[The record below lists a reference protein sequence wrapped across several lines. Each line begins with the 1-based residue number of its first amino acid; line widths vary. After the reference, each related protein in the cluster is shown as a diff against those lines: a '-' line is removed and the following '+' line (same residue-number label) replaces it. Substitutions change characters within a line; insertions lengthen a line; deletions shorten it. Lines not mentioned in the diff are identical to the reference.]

1 LHYANYFAK
10 IRPNSPTIPALL
22 SEISPI
28 SSKFV
33 WVFDR
38 FPAVILALRKR
49 KVNSAVQI
57 YLFNRLRPA
66 KMRGII
72 GKKGGRAVEQNIQ
85 TGKRIQQRR
94 EELGLNLGDI
104 AKEVGVAVSTI
115 QRYEKGKIEKIKL
128 PVIEAIAKAL
138 QVDPAWLL
146 CQTDRMTVSSVEV
159 SSISNLIPLPQ
170 TYRIPLVGEI
180 ACGSPILAEENVEEI
195 LEIPQHIKADFA
207 LRCHGDSMIGVHIH
221 DGDIV
226 YIRQQPD
233 VDNGSIAAVCIENS
247 ATLKRVYKYPDKLVL
262 SPANPQY
269 EPLVYT
275 GDELSQVRILGK
287 AVGFISL
294 IH

>member
-1 LHYANYFAK
+1 
-10 IRPNSPTIPALL
+10 
-22 SEISPI
+22 
-28 SSKFV
+28 
-33 WVFDR
+33 
-38 FPAVILALRKR
+38 
-49 KVNSAVQI
+49 
-57 YLFNRLRPA
+57 
-66 KMRGII
+66 M
-72 GKKGGRAVEQNIQ
+72 EQNIQ
-85 TGKRIQQRR
+85 TGKRIQRRR

-146 CQTDRMTVSSVEV
+146 CQTDQMTVASVEV

-233 VDNGSIAAVCIENS
+233 VDNGAIAAVCIENS

>member
-1 LHYANYFAK
+1 
-10 IRPNSPTIPALL
+10 
-22 SEISPI
+22 
-28 SSKFV
+28 
-33 WVFDR
+33 
-38 FPAVILALRKR
+38 
-49 KVNSAVQI
+49 
-57 YLFNRLRPA
+57 
-66 KMRGII
+66 M
-72 GKKGGRAVEQNIQ
+72 EQNIQ

-146 CQTDRMTVSSVEV
+146 CQTDQMTVSSVEV

-207 LRCHGDSMIGVHIH
+207 LHCHGDSMIGVHIH

>member
-1 LHYANYFAK
+1 
-10 IRPNSPTIPALL
+10 
-22 SEISPI
+22 
-28 SSKFV
+28 
-33 WVFDR
+33 
-38 FPAVILALRKR
+38 
-49 KVNSAVQI
+49 
-57 YLFNRLRPA
+57 
-66 KMRGII
+66 M
-72 GKKGGRAVEQNIQ
+72 EQNIQ

-180 ACGSPILAEENVEEI
+180 ACGSPILAEEIVEEI

>member
-1 LHYANYFAK
+1 
-10 IRPNSPTIPALL
+10 
-22 SEISPI
+22 
-28 SSKFV
+28 
-33 WVFDR
+33 
-38 FPAVILALRKR
+38 
-49 KVNSAVQI
+49 
-57 YLFNRLRPA
+57 
-66 KMRGII
+66 M
-72 GKKGGRAVEQNIQ
+72 EQNIQ

-247 ATLKRVYKYPDKLVL
+247 ATLKRVYKYPDKLFL

>member
-1 LHYANYFAK
+1 
-10 IRPNSPTIPALL
+10 
-22 SEISPI
+22 
-28 SSKFV
+28 
-33 WVFDR
+33 
-38 FPAVILALRKR
+38 
-49 KVNSAVQI
+49 
-57 YLFNRLRPA
+57 
-66 KMRGII
+66 M
-72 GKKGGRAVEQNIQ
+72 EQNIQ

>member
-1 LHYANYFAK
+1 
-10 IRPNSPTIPALL
+10 
-22 SEISPI
+22 
-28 SSKFV
+28 
-33 WVFDR
+33 
-38 FPAVILALRKR
+38 
-49 KVNSAVQI
+49 
-57 YLFNRLRPA
+57 
-66 KMRGII
+66 
-72 GKKGGRAVEQNIQ
+72 
-85 TGKRIQQRR
+85 
-94 EELGLNLGDI
+94 
-104 AKEVGVAVSTI
+104 
-115 QRYEKGKIEKIKL
+115 
-128 PVIEAIAKAL
+128 
-138 QVDPAWLL
+138 
-146 CQTDRMTVSSVEV
+146 MTVSSVEV

>member
-1 LHYANYFAK
+1 
-10 IRPNSPTIPALL
+10 
-22 SEISPI
+22 
-28 SSKFV
+28 
-33 WVFDR
+33 
-38 FPAVILALRKR
+38 
-49 KVNSAVQI
+49 
-57 YLFNRLRPA
+57 
-66 KMRGII
+66 M
-72 GKKGGRAVEQNIQ
+72 EQNIQ

-226 YIRQQPD
+226 YIRQQTD

>member
-1 LHYANYFAK
+1 
-10 IRPNSPTIPALL
+10 
-22 SEISPI
+22 
-28 SSKFV
+28 
-33 WVFDR
+33 
-38 FPAVILALRKR
+38 
-49 KVNSAVQI
+49 
-57 YLFNRLRPA
+57 
-66 KMRGII
+66 M
-72 GKKGGRAVEQNIQ
+72 EQNIQ

-146 CQTDRMTVSSVEV
+146 CQTDRMAVSSVEV

>member
-1 LHYANYFAK
+1 
-10 IRPNSPTIPALL
+10 
-22 SEISPI
+22 
-28 SSKFV
+28 
-33 WVFDR
+33 
-38 FPAVILALRKR
+38 
-49 KVNSAVQI
+49 
-57 YLFNRLRPA
+57 
-66 KMRGII
+66 M
-72 GKKGGRAVEQNIQ
+72 EQNIQ

-269 EPLVYT
+269 EPLAYT

>member
-1 LHYANYFAK
+1 
-10 IRPNSPTIPALL
+10 
-22 SEISPI
+22 
-28 SSKFV
+28 
-33 WVFDR
+33 
-38 FPAVILALRKR
+38 
-49 KVNSAVQI
+49 
-57 YLFNRLRPA
+57 
-66 KMRGII
+66 M
-72 GKKGGRAVEQNIQ
+72 EQNIQ

-94 EELGLNLGDI
+94 DELGLNLGDI

>member
-1 LHYANYFAK
+1 
-10 IRPNSPTIPALL
+10 
-22 SEISPI
+22 
-28 SSKFV
+28 
-33 WVFDR
+33 
-38 FPAVILALRKR
+38 
-49 KVNSAVQI
+49 
-57 YLFNRLRPA
+57 
-66 KMRGII
+66 M
-72 GKKGGRAVEQNIQ
+72 EQNIQ
-85 TGKRIQQRR
+85 TGKRIQSRR

-146 CQTDRMTVSSVEV
+146 CQTDRMTVASVEV

-233 VDNGSIAAVCIENS
+233 VDNGAIAAVCIENS

>member
-1 LHYANYFAK
+1 
-10 IRPNSPTIPALL
+10 
-22 SEISPI
+22 
-28 SSKFV
+28 
-33 WVFDR
+33 
-38 FPAVILALRKR
+38 
-49 KVNSAVQI
+49 
-57 YLFNRLRPA
+57 
-66 KMRGII
+66 M
-72 GKKGGRAVEQNIQ
+72 EQKIQ

>member
-1 LHYANYFAK
+1 
-10 IRPNSPTIPALL
+10 
-22 SEISPI
+22 
-28 SSKFV
+28 
-33 WVFDR
+33 
-38 FPAVILALRKR
+38 
-49 KVNSAVQI
+49 
-57 YLFNRLRPA
+57 
-66 KMRGII
+66 M
-72 GKKGGRAVEQNIQ
+72 EQNIQ

-207 LRCHGDSMIGVHIH
+207 LRCHGDSMIRVHIH

>member
-1 LHYANYFAK
+1 
-10 IRPNSPTIPALL
+10 
-22 SEISPI
+22 
-28 SSKFV
+28 
-33 WVFDR
+33 
-38 FPAVILALRKR
+38 
-49 KVNSAVQI
+49 
-57 YLFNRLRPA
+57 
-66 KMRGII
+66 M
-72 GKKGGRAVEQNIQ
+72 EQNIQ

-146 CQTDRMTVSSVEV
+146 CQTDRMAVSSVEV

-233 VDNGSIAAVCIENS
+233 VDNGSISAVCIENS

>member
-1 LHYANYFAK
+1 
-10 IRPNSPTIPALL
+10 
-22 SEISPI
+22 
-28 SSKFV
+28 
-33 WVFDR
+33 
-38 FPAVILALRKR
+38 
-49 KVNSAVQI
+49 
-57 YLFNRLRPA
+57 
-66 KMRGII
+66 M
-72 GKKGGRAVEQNIQ
+72 EQNIQ

-146 CQTDRMTVSSVEV
+146 CQTNRMTVSSVEV

-275 GDELSQVRILGK
+275 GAELSQVRILGK

>member
-1 LHYANYFAK
+1 
-10 IRPNSPTIPALL
+10 
-22 SEISPI
+22 
-28 SSKFV
+28 
-33 WVFDR
+33 
-38 FPAVILALRKR
+38 
-49 KVNSAVQI
+49 
-57 YLFNRLRPA
+57 
-66 KMRGII
+66 M
-72 GKKGGRAVEQNIQ
+72 EQNIQ

-128 PVIEAIAKAL
+128 PVIEAIARAL

>member
-1 LHYANYFAK
+1 
-10 IRPNSPTIPALL
+10 
-22 SEISPI
+22 
-28 SSKFV
+28 
-33 WVFDR
+33 
-38 FPAVILALRKR
+38 
-49 KVNSAVQI
+49 
-57 YLFNRLRPA
+57 
-66 KMRGII
+66 M
-72 GKKGGRAVEQNIQ
+72 EQNIQ

-207 LRCHGDSMIGVHIH
+207 LCCHGDSMIGVHIH

>member
-1 LHYANYFAK
+1 
-10 IRPNSPTIPALL
+10 
-22 SEISPI
+22 
-28 SSKFV
+28 
-33 WVFDR
+33 
-38 FPAVILALRKR
+38 
-49 KVNSAVQI
+49 
-57 YLFNRLRPA
+57 
-66 KMRGII
+66 M
-72 GKKGGRAVEQNIQ
+72 EQNIQ

-94 EELGLNLGDI
+94 EELELNLGDI

>member
-1 LHYANYFAK
+1 
-10 IRPNSPTIPALL
+10 
-22 SEISPI
+22 
-28 SSKFV
+28 
-33 WVFDR
+33 
-38 FPAVILALRKR
+38 
-49 KVNSAVQI
+49 
-57 YLFNRLRPA
+57 
-66 KMRGII
+66 M
-72 GKKGGRAVEQNIQ
+72 EQNIQ

-287 AVGFISL
+287 AV
-294 IH
+294 

>member
-1 LHYANYFAK
+1 
-10 IRPNSPTIPALL
+10 
-22 SEISPI
+22 
-28 SSKFV
+28 
-33 WVFDR
+33 
-38 FPAVILALRKR
+38 
-49 KVNSAVQI
+49 
-57 YLFNRLRPA
+57 
-66 KMRGII
+66 M
-72 GKKGGRAVEQNIQ
+72 EQNIQ

-128 PVIEAIAKAL
+128 PVIEAIAEAL